1 MKLREINLNEPLCK
15 PYKRIHLD
23 LTCIETIEKSSP
35 NYNWKASDLDNFTNL
50 RQKEEDFVINPL
62 HLIQVQSQ
70 ITSAMRSTLLNWLM
84 ETSNDLLL
92 KRETFHMSISI
103 VDRFLSLSKISK
115 KGFQLLGISALFIS
129 SKAEEI
135 SVPRISDFAA
145 ATGDYCTGSEIVLM
159 EKRILST
166 LSWKIFPSTLSAWS
180 NWLMT
185 EWDSFNS
192 DVPIKLKQSCKNAY
206 RLFRQVFGIIDAV
219 ALDEVHLRYRKSALA
234 AGTIYL
240 VLQRE
245 SCTQEFASAL
255 PSCFE
260 YWLQNTL
267 CIQKLESLNPAIE
280 YLQQFLALNIS
291 YELPKAKDVLP
302 KENLIASFEDFL
314 AYQTYTN
321 ETLPFVKAKVLAR
334 CKS

>member
-1 MKLREINLNEPLCK
+1 MKLREINLNEPLSK

-23 LTCIETIEKSSP
+23 VTCIEKIENNSI

-50 RQKEEDFVINPL
+50 LQKEENFVINPQ
-62 HLIQVQSQ
+62 HIIQVQSQ
-70 ITSAMRSTLLNWLM
+70 ITSPIRCTLANWLM
-84 ETSNDLLL
+84 ETCNDLLL
-92 KRETFHMSISI
+92 KRETFHMSINL

-115 KGFQLLGISALFIS
+115 KCFQLLGISALFIS

-135 SVPRISDFAA
+135 SVPHISDFAA
-145 ATGDYCTGSEIVLM
+145 ATGDYCTISQIITM
-159 EKRILST
+159 EKKILNT

-185 EWDSFNS
+185 EWDSFDS
-192 DVPIKLKQSCKNAY
+192 AIPIKLKHSCKNAY
-206 RLFRQVFGIIDAV
+206 RLFRQVFGILDAV
-219 ALDEVHLRYRKSALA
+219 ALDDFHLRFKKYALA

-245 SCTQEFASAL
+245 SCTQDYASAL
-255 PSCFE
+255 TKCFE
-260 YWLQNTL
+260 YWLENTL
-267 CIQKLESLNPAIE
+267 SIRGLGNLNSVIE
-280 YLQQFLALNIS
+280 YLQQFLALEIS
-291 YELPKAKDVLP
+291 YELPRAKDIVP
-302 KENLIASFEDFL
+302 KENLIANFEDFL

-321 ETLPFVKAKVLAR
+321 ETLPFVKAKILAR